1 MEPFVDVLDYLAGTP
16 ALVGPILAA
25 LIIFLTSDWRLAL
38 GALLAQY
45 VLVGLALTRHIRPE
59 VAVVKVL
66 VGVIVVLILYV
77 TARRVQEM
85 MRPWGE
91 EDNPPRFPSFHIGW
105 RGGALGLPLRLLC
118 VLLVGLALVRLF
130 QDYEPTVVPVDI
142 ALVACWLGG
151 MGMIGLVLGG
161 DPLRVATALLTIFA
175 GFDLVYAVLEPSL
188 AIAGSF
194 AAFTLS
200 VALAFSY
207 LAIIQALNLSETEPE
222 EIGQ

>member
-38 GALLAQY
+38 GALFAQY
-45 VLVGLALTRHIRPE
+45 VLVGLALTRYIRPE

-66 VGVIVVLILYV
+66 VGVIVVLILYI
-77 TARRVQEM
+77 TARRAQEM

-91 EDNPPRFPSFHIGW
+91 EDNTPRFPSFHLGW

-118 VLLVGLALVRLF
+118 VLVVGLALVRLF
-130 QDYEPTVVPVDI
+130 QDYQSTIVPAEI

-161 DPLRVATALLTIFA
+161 DPLRVATALLTIFT
-175 GFDLVYAVLEPSL
+175 GFDLVYASLEPSL
-188 AIAGSF
+188 AIAGF
-194 AAFTLS
+194 LAAFALL

-207 LAIIQALNLSETEPE
+207 LAIMQGLYLSEIEPE
-222 EIGQ
+222 EIER